1 MNAFEKLQAEIAKL
15 QAENMALK
23 QAQSARLKF
32 KRSDKSEAIMLT
44 GLRRFP
50 VTFFEEEWAKVF
62 SMKDAYE
69 QFTAA
74 NPLSDAERARLKA
87 IAQLNKETH

>member
-1 MNAFEKLQAEIAKL
+1 MNQEQMLAAIAKL
-15 QAENMALK
+15 QAENAALK

-62 SMKDAYE
+62 NMKEAYE
-69 QFTAA
+69 QFVEA
-74 NPLSDAERARLKA
+74 NQLSDAERARLKA
-87 IAQLNKETH
+87 IAAMNKESH

>member
-1 MNAFEKLQAEIAKL
+1 MNQEQMLAAIAKL
-15 QAENMALK
+15 QAENAALK

-62 SMKDAYE
+62 NMKEAYE
-69 QFTAA
+69 QFVEA
-74 NPLSDAERARLKA
+74 NQLSDAERARLKA
-87 IAQLNKETH
+87 IAAMNKETH

>member
-1 MNAFEKLQAEIAKL
+1 MTQEQMLAAIAKL
-15 QAENMALK
+15 QAENAALK

-50 VTFFEEEWAKVF
+50 VTFFEEEWVKVF
-62 SMKDAYE
+62 NMKEAYE
-69 QFTAA
+69 QFVKA
-74 NPLSDAERARLKA
+74 NQLSDAERARLKA
-87 IAQLNKETH
+87 IAAMNKESH